1 ACYYGHDIDLPGLR
15 RRAAL
20 SLKGASLK
28 RVIEIAG
35 RLGFDTRP
43 LRLELHEIPQLKTP
57 CILHWDL
64 SHFVVLKQA
73 DAKGIVIHDPAQGV
87 RRLSLAEAS
96 KHFTGVALELW
107 PAANFTKTKARE
119 KISLRALAGE
129 VHGAKRA
136 LTQILLLALGLEV
149 LV

>member
-1 ACYYGHDIDLPGLR
+1 M
-15 RRAAL
+15 
-20 SLKGASLK
+20 
-28 RVIEIAG
+28 
-35 RLGFDTRP
+35 
-43 LRLELHEIPQLKTP
+43 
-57 CILHWDL
+57 
-64 SHFVVLKQA
+64 
-73 DAKGIVIHDPAQGV
+73 
-87 RRLSLAEAS
+87 AEAS

-149 LV
+149 LVLAGPFY